1 MSQIADRFRKILHQI
16 SSLAEELAC
25 SEPILD
31 AYLYLARVRCG
42 KESCRCMTSD
52 TRHESWC
59 ISYTEDGKSRTRT
72 VPLESLAIVR
82 RMTDRYR
89 RLRSARS
96 ELTKQARA
104 ILRLV
109 DASADREVTEGK
121 KVFQQ
126 VLDRKNT
133 LRKRS

>member
-1 MSQIADRFRKILHQI
+1 MKQIADRIQKVLDQI
-16 SSLAEELAC
+16 SSLAEDLAR
-25 SEPILD
+25 SEPLLD
-31 AYLYLARVRCG
+31 GYLYRAKVRCG

-59 ISYTEDGKSRTRT
+59 ISYVENGESRTRT

-96 ELTKQARA
+96 ELTKQAHA
-104 ILRLV
+104 ILKLV
-109 DASADREVTEGK
+109 DASAEREVKEGRQAFQEILEQK
-121 KVFQQ
+121 K
-126 VLDRKNT
+126 T